1 MLSLNLWLCLKQ
13 RRLPKVEDH
22 PCFFFLWPMVPCKV
36 FGRMNDVAFRK
47 LHPRTSGQLPLTLP
61 PALQTTGSAVLGP
74 VCLWEAVDLNVFPRP
89 VSLLHPLPGL
99 MGPSTKKSTWLCL
112 LTPLQKW
119 LLKLCHN
126 PVPVSRG
133 LCYLCPW
140 PFHFTPGPEDLSI
153 WVPNK
158 PFPGWR

>member
-1 MLSLNLWLCLKQ
+1 MLSLNLWLHLKQ

-36 FGRMNDVAFRK
+36 FGGMNAVSFGK
-47 LHPRTSGQLPLTLP
+47 LHPRTPGQLPLYPSTCTWNHRFSWPQALLP
-61 PALQTTGSAVLGP
+61 LRSSRFKCLPQTCSSL
-74 VCLWEAVDLNVFPRP
+74 VFFT
-89 VSLLHPLPGL
+89 GL

-119 LLKLCHN
+119 LLKLSHN
-126 PVPVSRG
+126 PMPVPWG

-153 WVPNK
+153 WAPNK